1 MESENSRGWYAGRW
15 CCSSSLTVS
24 SQSECLKVIVFVF
37 YSALLVVTVL
47 LYVLSFTAVVL
58 FFVFYTKPDG
68 CSINKFFIGSNMLF
82 SIIASVISVLPK
94 VQVRFDYCQGL
105 SFSEGS
111 LCWTPVCV
119 CLFVCLQESQPR
131 SGLLQSSVIT
141 LYTMFLTWSAMTNEP
156 GESVCCCWFEV
167 TWTVKFWRA
176 EPMQYRCNVIR
187 DVQQHSSGDCSSQC
201 EHEVCWWLK
210 LIDFPTRCWEPFE
223 QKSSFYV
230 HMQTLALFFLSGG
243 KEVASTCV
251 SDR

>member
-1 MESENSRGWYAGRW
+1 MLITDWPLTLLFTAWFIIGAIGAFLFILIQLVLLVDFAHSLNETWVDKMESENSRGWYAGRW
-15 CCSSSLTVS
+15 SCSSSLTVS

-82 SIIASVISVLPK
+82 SITASVISVLPI

-119 CLFVCLQESQPR
+119 FVCLQESQPR

-176 EPMQYRCNVIR
+176 EPM
-187 DVQQHSSGDCSSQC
+187 
-201 EHEVCWWLK
+201 L
-210 LIDFPTRCWEPFE
+210 
-223 QKSSFYV
+223 
-230 HMQTLALFFLSGG
+230 
-243 KEVASTCV
+243 
-251 SDR
+251 